1 MRFLTL
7 LFSALLLPTFQAAN
21 AANVANKKPNY
32 LWIFDDDMSDW
43 MGCYGYEMVETPNI
57 DGLADAGVRF
67 ERAYMPSPV
76 CSTTR
81 SAIITGTMQTTHG
94 LHRHRTMLKK
104 PLPAGVFTLPSL
116 LKDAG
121 YLTFNE
127 SKEDYN
133 FTFKRENLF
142 SEEFERLGYSGH
154 RANSGAGRSR
164 VWC

>member
-21 AANVANKKPNY
+21 AANVANKKPNI
-32 LWIFDDDMSDW
+32 LWIFVDDMSDW

-116 LKDAG
+116 LKEAG
-121 YLTFNE
+121 YLTCLLYT
-127 SKEDYN
+127 SPSPRDK
-133 FTFKRENLF
+133 TV
-142 SEEFERLGYSGH
+142 
-154 RANSGAGRSR
+154 SR
-164 VWC
+164 MPSSA